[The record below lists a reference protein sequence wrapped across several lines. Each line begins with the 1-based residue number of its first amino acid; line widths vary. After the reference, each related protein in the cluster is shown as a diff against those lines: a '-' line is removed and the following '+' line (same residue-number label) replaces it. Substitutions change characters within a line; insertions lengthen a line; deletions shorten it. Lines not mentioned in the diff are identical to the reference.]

1 MLDYVLFCVYWLSDN
16 IRGRL
21 KCTSSEGTEI
31 PETGSPVKFL
41 TAMLCSLTQISIVL
55 IMSTLQNEVLLEN
68 IYEEFMVEL
77 FDTGNDKK
85 MTEDEINAEVI
96 RRFWD
101 YTN

>member
-1 MLDYVLFCVYWLSDN
+1 MH
-16 IRGRL
+16 
-21 KCTSSEGTEI
+21 
-31 PETGSPVKFL
+31 
-41 TAMLCSLTQISIVL
+41 CSLTQISIVL

-68 IYEEFMVEL
+68 IYEEFMAEL
-77 FDTGNDKK
+77 FDTGNDKM

>member
-1 MLDYVLFCVYWLSDN
+1 MK
-16 IRGRL
+16 G
-21 KCTSSEGTEI
+21 G
-31 PETGSPVKFL
+31 KFPKRVVPASQL
-41 TAMLCSLTQISIVL
+41 QQCDAPSLNFSIVL

-77 FDTGNDKK
+77 FETGNDKK

>member
-1 MLDYVLFCVYWLSDN
+1 MLFCVYWLSDSKG
-16 IRGRL
+16 GRL
-21 KCTSSEGTEI
+21 KCPPSEGTEI

-68 IYEEFMVEL
+68 IYEEVMAEL
-77 FDTGNDKK
+77 IDTETLAKY
-85 MTEDEINAEVI
+85 TEEMINSEVI

>member
-1 MLDYVLFCVYWLSDN
+1 
-16 IRGRL
+16 
-21 KCTSSEGTEI
+21 
-31 PETGSPVKFL
+31 
-41 TAMLCSLTQISIVL
+41 
-55 IMSTLQNEVLLEN
+55 MSTLQNEVLLEN
-68 IYEEFMVEL
+68 IYEEFMAEL

>member
-1 MLDYVLFCVYWLSDN
+1 MK
-16 IRGRL
+16 G
-21 KCTSSEGTEI
+21 G
-31 PETGSPVKFL
+31 KFPKRVVPASQL
-41 TAMLCSLTQISIVL
+41 QQCDAPSLNFSIVL

-85 MTEDEINAEVI
+85 MTEDEINSEVI

>member
-1 MLDYVLFCVYWLSDN
+1 MKGGKFPKRVVPASQLQQCDAPSLSFFD
-16 IRGRL
+16 
-21 KCTSSEGTEI
+21 
-31 PETGSPVKFL
+31 F
-41 TAMLCSLTQISIVL
+41 L

-68 IYEEFMVEL
+68 IYEEFMAEL
-77 FDTGNDKK
+77 FDTGNDKM

>member
-1 MLDYVLFCVYWLSDN
+1 M
-16 IRGRL
+16 RR
-21 KCTSSEGTEI
+21 EI

-41 TAMLCSLTQISIVL
+41 TAMLCSSQVFHYYL

-68 IYEEFMVEL
+68 IYEEV
-77 FDTGNDKK
+77 
-85 MTEDEINAEVI
+85 MTELIDTETLAKYTEEMINSEVI